1 MKDEQG
7 LTYRHQ
13 EKKRVK
19 KDDAA
24 KSNDDDTDGESSS
37 SPVVESKVIGV
48 NPSSLLPRYLAPLV
62 WHHHRE
68 FYVSRSFD
76 PQLIVQLMAEGFLPI
91 ATSGYLLPKLHAERC
106 IVRLCPKSNLHVSR
120 STRKKSK
127 SFLIS
132 VNECFDEVVAG
143 CHRQQ

>member
-1 MKDEQG
+1 MKEEQG
-7 LTYRHQ
+7 LTYSHQ

-24 KSNDDDTDGESSS
+24 KSDDDDTDGESSS

-91 ATSGYLLPKLHAERC
+91 ACANNIHFPARHLR
-106 IVRLCPKSNLHVSR
+106 SR
-120 STRKKSK
+120 PTR
-127 SFLIS
+127 
-132 VNECFDEVVAG
+132 A
-143 CHRQQ
+143 